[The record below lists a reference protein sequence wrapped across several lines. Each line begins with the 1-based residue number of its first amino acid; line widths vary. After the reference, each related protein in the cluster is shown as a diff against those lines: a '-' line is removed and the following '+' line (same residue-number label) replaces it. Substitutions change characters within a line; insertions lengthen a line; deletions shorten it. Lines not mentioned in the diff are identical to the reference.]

1 MNDTHFGE
9 IQEWELVGIHVMVG
23 EVEQEGI
30 VAGEVVA
37 AEEDVKGDENFMCM
51 VLDEDVLDEDFEGRL
66 EGGANWKLMCNCA
79 SWNYLT
85 DIWFVHDIHKIEQ

>member
-1 MNDTHFGE
+1 
-9 IQEWELVGIHVMVG
+9 MVG

-51 VLDEDVLDEDFEGRL
+51 VLDEDVLDKDFEGRL
-66 EGGANWKLMCNCA
+66 EGGASLDEANEEVVKDGVSLF
-79 SWNYLT
+79 YVGREGVVRGVG
-85 DIWFVHDIHKIEQ
+85 FVIHDHLINSLVLNEN

>member
-1 MNDTHFGE
+1 
-9 IQEWELVGIHVMVG
+9 MVG

-51 VLDEDVLDEDFEGRL
+51 VLDEDVLDEDL
-66 EGGANWKLMCNCA
+66 C
-79 SWNYLT
+79 LT
-85 DIWFVHDIHKIEQ
+85 EYVLQMR

>member
-1 MNDTHFGE
+1 
-9 IQEWELVGIHVMVG
+9 MVG

-66 EGGANWKLMCNCA
+66 EGGASLDEANEEVVKDGVSLF
-79 SWNYLT
+79 YVGREGVVRGVG
-85 DIWFVHDIHKIEQ
+85 FGRG